1 MDNMKISFIWKLEW
15 FSLIRR
21 QAGWWK
27 GSLMTEEE
35 SVLENWR
42 KTWCSMRLVSQ
53 DGNLIVCICI
63 KTTMP
68 CISVSLFMALEAI
81 CKQNQQYAV
90 QQILDGHCGLHGWWA
105 SLILQ
110 VRTLRVWVHRH
121 GVLRFEFGAE
131 VQPFG
136 LHCSSLQCFLH
147 KVSPSGRLSCWKT
160 GNLRA

>member
-15 FSLIRR
+15 FALIRR
-21 QAGWWK
+21 QAEWWK

-42 KTWCSMRLVSQ
+42 KMWCSMRLVNQ
-53 DGNLIVCICI
+53 GGNLIVCICI
-63 KTTMP
+63 KTTML

-90 QQILDGHCGLHGWWA
+90 EQILGGHCGLHGWSA

-110 VRTLRVWVHRH
+110 VRTLRACEHHH
-121 GVLRFEFGAE
+121 GVLRFEFGTE
-131 VQPFG
+131 VQSFG
-136 LHCSSLQCFLH
+136 LYRSSLQCFLH
-147 KVSPSGRLSCWKT
+147 KVSPSGRLSCWKM